1 MQSLLGTSGTVFSA
15 GLSKLEKNTGQTGID
30 TRLIADIIERSH
42 VVMRRL
48 GLDTRD
54 TTGRELYMA
63 LNEAI
68 KRGEGESL
76 LMDTDFVLVSIG
88 NTIISFNL
96 IDVIENMHHGLPF
109 GKQIISHGQRALRG
123 ELVGRYLD
131 HSRSNEAATRE
142 ILSMIGLLPEHDA
155 CYNNLKHKKKQTGNH
170 IK

>member
-1 MQSLLGTSGTVFSA
+1 MFSA
-15 GLSKLEKNTGQTGID
+15 GLNKLEKNTGHSGVD

-42 VVMRRL
+42 IVMRRL

-54 TTGRELYMA
+54 TTGRELYMT

-76 LMDTDFVLVSIG
+76 LMDTDFVLVSIDD
-88 NTIISFNL
+88 TIISFNL

-109 GKQIISHGQRALRG
+109 GRHIINHGQRALRG

-131 HSRSNEAATRE
+131 HARSSEAATRE

-155 CYNNLKHKKKQTGNH
+155 WYNDFKHKKKQTGNH
-170 IK
+170 TK